1 MYMFMEIDKER
12 VQSLIKF
19 RALGKELEKLGY
31 PIILSNF
38 YPDRLTKPQQKIVDL
53 LEVKI
58 QEFLNELDKL
68 RIT

>member
-1 MYMFMEIDKER
+1 MEIDKER

-38 YPDRLTKPQQKIVDL
+38 YPDRFTKPQQKIVDL

-68 RIT
+68 R

>member
-1 MYMFMEIDKER
+1 MEIDKER
-12 VQSLIKF
+12 IQSLIKY

-31 PIILSNF
+31 PINLSNF

>member
-1 MYMFMEIDKER
+1 MEIDKER
-12 VQSLIKF
+12 VQCLIKY

-31 PIILSNF
+31 SINLSNF

>member
-1 MYMFMEIDKER
+1 MAM
-12 VQSLIKF
+12 
-19 RALGKELEKLGY
+19 EKLGY
-31 PIILSNF
+31 PINLSNF